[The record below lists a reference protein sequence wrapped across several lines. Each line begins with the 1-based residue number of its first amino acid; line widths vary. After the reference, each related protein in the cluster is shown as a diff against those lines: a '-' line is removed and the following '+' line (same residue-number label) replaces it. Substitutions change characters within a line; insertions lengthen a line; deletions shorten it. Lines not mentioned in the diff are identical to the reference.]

1 MSAFNPERA
10 FSGFSVDDL
19 DAAEDFYGRTLGL
32 RVDRTPMGL
41 QLHVGAGP
49 AVFVYPKGDAHAPA
63 TCTLLNFPVAD
74 LRATVAWLRDR
85 GVELVRYP
93 GLPHDAD
100 GVVPGD
106 GEGPDIGW
114 FTDPAGNVL
123 SVLQE

>member
-1 MSAFNPERA
+1 MLSDSAA

-19 DAAEDFYGRTLGL
+19 DAAEDFYGRVLGL
-32 RVDRTPMGL
+32 RVDRQPMGL
-41 QLHVGAGP
+41 RLLVGEGP
-49 AVFVYPKGDAHAPA
+49 GVFVYPKGDAHAPA

-74 LRATVAWLRDR
+74 VRAAAAWLRER

-93 GLPHDAD
+93 GVPHEPD
-100 GVVPGD
+100 GVVPGR

-123 SVLQE
+123 AVLQE